1 MPSSREME
9 ELAKLVQEPVLQLI
23 KRNQNF
29 GPTCLSDIMMS
40 NSRSRY
46 KSEDIEQAADL
57 IE

>member
-1 MPSSREME
+1 ME